1 MIIIN
6 TLEDIE
12 KAEITPKELKEE
24 ILQHFQEVAESVVD
38 KYWKLYNL
46 KEVGDIVVLEDNDS
60 IEVLN
65 KYSLLDKQ
73 SKKIKSIP
81 EFTEVIVIDDIE
93 IMKTTFILGDSFGI
107 TLYHKIGKLGTE
119 NENFLKEYKVWKGIK
134 KWK

>member
-24 ILQHFQEVAESVVD
+24 ILQHFQDIAESVVD
-38 KYWKLYNL
+38 KYWRMYNL
-46 KEVGDIVVLEDNDS
+46 KEVGDIVVLEDDDS

-65 KYSLLDKQ
+65 RYNIIDKQ
-73 SKKIKSIP
+73 SKKITSIP
-81 EFTEVIVIDDIE
+81 EFTEVIVIGNVE
-93 IMKTTFILGDSFGI
+93 IMKTTFVLGDSFGI

-119 NENFLKEYKVWKGIK
+119 NENFLKKYKV
-134 KWK
+134 

>member
-24 ILQHFQEVAESVVD
+24 ILQYFQEIAESVVD

-81 EFTEVIVIDDIE
+81 EFTEVIVIGNVE
-93 IMKTTFILGDSFGI
+93 IMKTTFVLGDSFGI

-119 NENFLKEYKVWKGIK
+119 NENFLKKYKV
-134 KWK
+134 

>member
-6 TLEDIE
+6 TLVDIE

-119 NENFLKEYKVWKGIK
+119 NENFLKEYKV
-134 KWK
+134 